1 MIKTTKKETPKYTLI
16 NKISM
21 SCITDTQ
28 IYFQPTAQY
37 LVVMLL
43 YVSATSRSHLQGADV
58 KNCCLCPPVRR
69 TVYSPNISRQ
79 ENQQLRMSSLLIPC
93 LFSFFQHNPTLSHV
107 YSYIR
112 CDNTWCSYTI
122 SDIYG
127 EIQRSFKWKAE
138 NLYEIR
144 NVKWPMIILCV

>member
-1 MIKTTKKETPKYTLI
+1 MSVIHSVHHSLLRSYKKDMIKTTRKETPKYTLI

-43 YVSATSRSHLQGADV
+43 HVSAATSRSHLQGAEV
-58 KNCCLCPPVRR
+58 NNCCLCPPVRR

-79 ENQQLRMSSLLIPC
+79 EIPHLRMSSLLLPC
-93 LFSFFQHNPTLSHV
+93 LFSVTQHTPALSHA
-107 YSYIR
+107 YMMR
-112 CDNTWCSYTI
+112 
-122 SDIYG
+122 
-127 EIQRSFKWKAE
+127 
-138 NLYEIR
+138 
-144 NVKWPMIILCV
+144 